1 VVHTCNSSYSEDRNQ
16 EDSNLKRA
24 WANSPQDPILKI
36 PNKKGLLA
44 QVVEASNYEALSS
57 NPSASKKK
65 KTLYF
70 YLPYPI
76 LSKRK
81 LR

>member
-65 KTLYF
+65 K
-70 YLPYPI
+70 PYIFICHIP
-76 LSKRK
+76 SFPKGN
-81 LR
+81 